1 MSINRRHLAAP
12 LLASGIL
19 ISGVLV
25 SGLLVSGLLVAVPA
39 FAQAS
44 EEAVVAKAVEAFRVA
59 MAAKDA
65 KAYDALSAP
74 QMTYAHSDGHVETK
88 AQFIANNLAGK
99 AQWASLAFEDT
110 KIQVVDAA
118 AVVRFNLIGDSE
130 TDGKKTPIKIGVLM
144 VWQKQSG
151 DWKLLARH
159 SVKL

>member
-12 LLASGIL
+12 LLAG
-19 ISGVLV
+19 
-25 SGLLVSGLLVAVPA
+25 GLLVSGLLAAVPA
-39 FAQAS
+39 FADAS
-44 EEAVVAKAVEAFRVA
+44 DEAVVAKSVEAFRVA
-59 MAAKDA
+59 MVAKDA
-65 KAYDALSAP
+65 KAYDALAAP

-99 AQWASLAFEDT
+99 SQWASLVFQDT
-110 KIQVVDAA
+110 KIQVVDTA
-118 AVVRFNLIGDSE
+118 AVVRFNLIGESE